1 MRIVLDA
8 MGSDNFPGPDVAGA
22 VLAARKWGDEII
34 LVGREETV
42 RPELAKHE
50 TAGLSISIVH
60 APDVIEMHEHTNA
73 VKRKKQSSIRVGMR
87 LVGERQADA
96 FVSAGNT
103 AAVLA
108 SAIFDLGRIRGIR
121 RPALAIMYPLA
132 RNRVLLLDN
141 GATADCKPEYLTQ
154 FANMGVAYA
163 RNVWGIENPRLG
175 LLSNGEEADK
185 GNMLVRDTFAVLS
198 ESDLNFVGNVEP
210 KEVTKDVADV
220 VLTDGFT
227 GNVMVKTTEAVA
239 SFLVRFLKRELTSG
253 WRNRVGLALMAPGL
267 IAMLP
272 GLALLYPSLRRTLL
286 RLDYAEYGGALLL
299 GVNGLVVVGHGRSNA
314 KAVKNAIR
322 QAREAV
328 EGNVLSIIRTTA
340 TQRPAAEQGQS

>member
-1 MRIVLDA
+1 MRIVVDA
-8 MGSDNFPGPDVAGA
+8 MGSDAHPGPDVAGS
-22 VLAARKWGDEII
+22 VMAAREWRDEII

-50 TAGLSISIVH
+50 TAGLSISVVH
-60 APDVIEMHEHTNA
+60 APEMIEMHEHTNA

-87 LVGERQADA
+87 LVGEGQADA

-121 RPALAIMYPLA
+121 RPALAVMYPLA
-132 RNRVLLLDN
+132 RNPVLLLDN
-141 GATADCKPEYLTQ
+141 GATADCKPEYLMQ

-163 RNVWGIENPRLG
+163 RNIWGIENPRLG

-185 GNMLVRDTFAVLS
+185 GNMLVRDTFAVLGK
-198 ESDLNFVGNVEP
+198 SDLNFVGNVEP
-210 KEVTKDVADV
+210 KEVTKDIADV

-272 GLALLYPSLRRTLL
+272 GLALMYPSLRRTLL

-328 EGNVLSIIRTTA
+328 EGNVLRIIRTTA
-340 TQRPAAEQGQS
+340 TRVPTAEQGHS